1 MPENDIPLSKE
12 VSESAEAQTSIATAA
27 DAEAAAADAAINEA
41 VDYANAS
48 ISAGDTGNDIRPIE
62 RAQLSREERA
72 ALSRKIARRQRD
84 LGIRELERAYPG
96 TIVVPASIAIG
107 DPNIA
112 SSAQRFLGLAD
123 RTIYLLNRFGSR
135 FMGAV
140 EVAKVNEIMEG
151 LIQKYVE
158 EARDSL
164 SQGRL
169 LTERAKVASANN
181 GDQWFEP
188 QYTSKTLDISFGVKT
203 RPALAIVRA
212 LQQWD
217 AAIVEFAALDF
228 NGEGDVDQIDSLRQ
242 RERRLF
248 SDINRLCL
256 RSIQNVSRRRQ
267 QMARPVAKADGE
279 AVGASEV
286 ANEANEADA
295 AAA

>member
-1 MPENDIPLSKE
+1 MPEIATP
-12 VSESAEAQTSIATAA
+12 VSEDANENVEPKTAIATAA
-27 DAEAAAADAAINEA
+27 DAEAAAADAAIDEA
-41 VDYANAS
+41 VEYANAS
-48 ISAGDTGNDIRPIE
+48 ISAGDSGQDIKPIE

-96 TIVVPASIAIG
+96 TIVVPAGIAIG

-112 SSAQRFLGLAD
+112 SSAQRFLGLTD
-123 RTIYLLNRFGSR
+123 RTLYLLNRFGSR

-151 LIQKYVE
+151 LIQKYVD

-169 LTERAKVASANN
+169 LTERAKVANANN

-256 RSIQNVSRRRQ
+256 RTIANVSRRRH
-267 QMARPVAKADGE
+267 QMARPAVKAEVEAPVAAE
-279 AVGASEV
+279 VSEGAET
-286 ANEANEADA
+286 A
-295 AAA
+295 AA